1 MIKTNI
7 QYFTD
12 DTAREWVASDHL
24 DKTIL
29 LISDIRTGE
38 PDTQTPE
45 KVEEC
50 IKIDHDWQQT
60 WYHIIKLEMAIFNFS
75 TTMR

>member
-45 KVEEC
+45 KVEELY
-50 IKIDHDWQQT
+50 KPYKKYT
-60 WYHIIKLEMAIFNFS
+60 NRAY
-75 TTMR
+75 TTVVKRGSKE